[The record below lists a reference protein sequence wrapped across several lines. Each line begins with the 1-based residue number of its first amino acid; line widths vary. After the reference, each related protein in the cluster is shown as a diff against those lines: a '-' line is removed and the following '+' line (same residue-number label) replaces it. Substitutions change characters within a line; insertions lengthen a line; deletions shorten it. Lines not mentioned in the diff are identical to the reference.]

1 MQQENLFL
9 FHALQMGVYISFLYD
24 ILRIYRRLFPHG
36 IFWVS
41 VEDLLFWAYCA
52 VEVFLLMHREG
63 NGNLRWFAILGAMLG
78 MGAYLKLISPWL
90 IKFSLKILEPI
101 VRAVRKLFS
110 ALRRLLHKILGSLR
124 NLIRGFLRKGKL
136 FLKNKLTALFG
147 KIRMKLRRHRNRK
160 RGAGDDR
167 EEKKQKKTR
176 VGGRRRKIPKEGENL
191 P

>member
-9 FHALQMGVYISFLYD
+9 FHALQMGVYVSFLYD

-41 VEDLLFWAYCA
+41 VEDLLFWAYCG

-63 NGNLRWFAILGAMLG
+63 NGSLRWFAILGAMLG

-101 VRAVRKLFS
+101 VRAIRKFFT
-110 ALRRLLHKILGSLR
+110 ALRRLLRKILGTLR
-124 NLIRGFLRKGKL
+124 NTIHGFLHKVKL
-136 FLKNKLTALFG
+136 FMKKKLTALFR
-147 KIRMKLRRHRNRK
+147 KIRMRLQRHRNRK
-160 RGAGDDR
+160 RGARDDR
-167 EEKKQKKTR
+167 EGKKQKKTR
-176 VGGRRRKIPKEGENL
+176 VGRRRRKVPKEGENL